1 MDWARVLAPLSGTDE
16 DGTALEAARVLA
28 APFGAEVRGAYC
40 PADPAELTPWMGEGF
55 MGGVQ
60 VAAMDS
66 FRKAATEG
74 EARARASFGEPGPG
88 KSFAALT
95 SPVWAGL
102 GLEARLADVVV
113 FSRKPPCGKGPHAEF
128 FRQILIDERRPVVV
142 AKPGLAAGGHVA
154 VAWDGGKE
162 ASRAA
167 RSAIPWLAKASAV
180 TLLAAPA
187 SAPRAFCPERMQEH
201 LAARGVR
208 AEVEVLPQ
216 TGEPAPLLL
225 YATQRLGANLLV
237 AGAFG
242 HPRLQEFIFGGT
254 TRALLS
260 ADGPALFLSH

>member
-16 DGTALEAARVLA
+16 DEAVLA
-28 APFGAEVRGAYC
+28 AAAVLAGPFQAETRGAFA
-40 PADPAELTPWMGEGF
+40 PADAAELTPWMGEGF

-60 VAAMDS
+60 IAAMDS
-66 FRKAATEG
+66 FRKAAADG
-74 EARARASFGEPGPG
+74 EARARARFGEPGPG
-88 KSFAALT
+88 RGFAALS

-102 GLEARLADVVV
+102 GLEARLSDVVV
-113 FSRKPPCGKGPHAEF
+113 FSKTAACGKGPMAEF
-128 FRQILIDERRPVVV
+128 FRQILIDERRPIVV
-142 AKPGLAAGGHVA
+142 AKPGLTAGGHVA

-167 RSAIPWLAKASAV
+167 RSAIPWLRKADAV
-180 TLLAAPA
+180 TILAAPA
-187 SAPRAFCPERMQEH
+187 SAPRAFCPERLQEH
-201 LAARGVR
+201 FAARGVT
-208 AEVEVLPQ
+208 AIVESLPQ
-216 TGEPAPLLL
+216 SGEPAPLLL
-225 YATQRLGANLLV
+225 YAARRLGANLLV